1 MAGRRRGGERVPL
14 NAEINVVNLI
24 DVMLLLMVIFM
35 LTAPMLQGGVD
46 VALPK
51 ASVEP
56 LQAPQKAMTVTLTA
70 DGGILVD
77 ETRLTLAEFKGSF
90 AALKEKEGRDGV
102 YLRADQAVPYGVVVQ
117 VLAVIRGSGVS
128 DVGLVAE
135 PENAR

>member
-1 MAGRRRGGERVPL
+1 MAARRRRGERVPL

-35 LTAPMLQGGVD
+35 LTAPMMQGGVD
-46 VALPK
+46 VSLPK
-51 ASVEP
+51 ADAEP
-56 LQAPQKAMTVTLTA
+56 LPARRSMVVTVTA

-77 ETRLTLAEFKGSF
+77 ETRLSLGEFRGSF
-90 AALKEKEGRDGV
+90 AALAAKERRDGV
-102 YLRADQAVPYGVVVQ
+102 YLRADQNVPYGTVVQ

-135 PENAR
+135 PEERAR

>member
-1 MAGRRRGGERVPL
+1 MGGRRRRGDRVPL

-35 LTAPMLQGGVD
+35 LTAPMMQGGVD

-51 ASVEP
+51 ADAAP
-56 LQAPQKAMTVTLTA
+56 LEAKRGMVVTLTA

-77 ETRLTLAEFKGSF
+77 DTRLTMREFRGSF
-90 AALKEKEGRDGV
+90 AALAAKERRDGV
-102 YLRADQAVPYGVVVQ
+102 YLRADQSVPYGTVVQ

-135 PENAR
+135 PDESAH

>member
-1 MAGRRRGGERVPL
+1 VAGRRRRGERVPL

-35 LTAPMLQGGVD
+35 LTAPMMQGGVD
-46 VALPK
+46 VSLPK

-56 LQAPQKAMTVTLTA
+56 LQTSQRSMTVTLTA
-70 DGGILVD
+70 DGGVLVD
-77 ETRLTLAEFKGSF
+77 DTRLTLAEFRGSF
-90 AALKEKEGRDGV
+90 AALAAKERRDGV
-102 YLRADQAVPYGVVVQ
+102 YLRADQSVPYGTVVQ

>member
-1 MAGRRRGGERVPL
+1 MAGRRRRGERVPL

-35 LTAPMLQGGVD
+35 LTAPMMQGGVD

-51 ASVEP
+51 ADAEP
-56 LQAPQKAMTVTLTA
+56 LEARKGMIVSVAA
-70 DGGILVD
+70 DGGIFVD
-77 ETRLTLAEFKGSF
+77 ETRLTLDEFRGAF
-90 AALKEKEGRDGV
+90 AALAAKERRDGV
-102 YLRADQAVPYGVVVQ
+102 YLRADQSVPYGTVVQ

-135 PENAR
+135 PESAP

>member
-1 MAGRRRGGERVPL
+1 MSLRRRRGERVPL

-35 LTAPMLQGGVD
+35 LTAPMMQGGVD
-46 VALPK
+46 VSLPK
-51 ASVEP
+51 ANAQP
-56 LQAPQKAMTVTLTA
+56 LESKRGMIVTVTP

-77 ETRLTLAEFKGSF
+77 DTRLTMAEFRGSF
-90 AALKEKEGRDGV
+90 AALAAKERRDGV
-102 YLRADQAVPYGVVVQ
+102 YLRADQSVPYGTVVQ

-135 PENAR
+135 PENSP

>member
-1 MAGRRRGGERVPL
+1 MRRRGGERVPL

-35 LTAPMLQGGVD
+35 LTAPMMQGGVD

-51 ASVEP
+51 ADAEP
-56 LQAPQKAMTVTLTA
+56 LEARKATVVSVTA
-70 DGGILVD
+70 DGGIFVD
-77 ETRLTLAEFKGSF
+77 ETRLTMAEFRGAF
-90 AALKEKEGRDGV
+90 AALSAKERRDGV
-102 YLRADQAVPYGVVVQ
+102 YLRADQSVPYGTVVQ

-135 PENAR
+135 PNERGR